1 MIFAIF
7 KVIGYI
13 LLAIIALFIA
23 LILLVLFW
31 PVRYSAKGK
40 FDRND
45 ISVKADASWLFH
57 IAAAGFEYCDDISAW
72 YRILFWKKNMFDEDE
87 DGWDT
92 AADSE
97 KTYDNE
103 ENYENYDEND
113 APDEADVVFHV
124 ENKDEPETDSIPAEP
139 EKEAVQKRKHIKGNS
154 RKKKR
159 TVGIKDKISSKKK
172 TFNKIKNMLSD
183 KANKAAVT
191 HLKEEIFLI
200 LKRVCPKKLKLDLE
214 FSTGEPDT
222 TGIALGIIAMFPVCY
237 KNKWNIK
244 CDFESEEA
252 YAVGG
257 FDIKGHVFVISV
269 LGAVIRIVLDKNC
282 RRLYNKITN

>member
-13 LLAIIALFIA
+13 LLTIIALFIA

-31 PVRYSAKGK
+31 PVRYSANGK

-45 ISVKADASWLFH
+45 ISVKADVSWLFH
-57 IAAAGFEYCDDISAW
+57 IVAAEFGYSDDISAW
-72 YRILFWKKNMFDEDE
+72 YRILFWKKNIFDENE
-87 DGWDT
+87 DDWDT

-97 KTYDNE
+97 KKYDDK
-103 ENYENYDEND
+103 ENCDEY
-113 APDEADVVFHV
+113 AALDEADMVFHI
-124 ENKDEPETDSIPAEP
+124 ENKVESEKDSIPAGTEN
-139 EKEAVQKRKHIKGNS
+139 EAVQNREHIKRKKHKN
-154 RKKKR
+154 KR
-159 TVGIKDKISSKKK
+159 TADIKDKLSSKKK
-172 TFNKIKNMLSD
+172 IFYKIKSMLSD
-183 KANKAAVT
+183 KADKAAVK
-191 HLKEEIFLI
+191 HLKEEGFLI
-200 LKRVCPKKLKLDLE
+200 LKRVCPKKLKLNLE

-252 YAVGG
+252 YVAGV
-257 FDIKGHVFVISV
+257 FDISGHIFVISV
-269 LGAVIRIVLDKNC
+269 LGAVIRIMLDKNC
-282 RRLYNKITN
+282 RRLYNKITK

>member
-13 LLAIIALFIA
+13 LLTIIALFIA

-31 PVRYSAKGK
+31 PVRYSANGK

-45 ISVKADASWLFH
+45 ISVKADVSWLFH
-57 IAAAGFEYCDDISAW
+57 IVAAGFWYSDDISAW
-72 YRILFWKKNMFDEDE
+72 YRILFWKKNIFDENE
-87 DGWDT
+87 DDWDT

-97 KTYDNE
+97 KKYDDNE
-103 ENYENYDEND
+103 NCDED
-113 APDEADVVFHV
+113 AALDEADMVFHIENNV
-124 ENKDEPETDSIPAEP
+124 ESEKDSIPAGTEN
-139 EKEAVQKRKHIKGNS
+139 EAVQNREHIKRKKHKN
-154 RKKKR
+154 KR
-159 TVGIKDKISSKKK
+159 TADIKDKLSSKKK
-172 TFNKIKNMLSD
+172 IFYKIKSMLSD
-183 KANKAAVT
+183 KADKAAVK
-191 HLKEEIFLI
+191 HLKEEGFLI
-200 LKRVCPKKLKLDLE
+200 LKRVCPKKLKLNLE

-252 YAVGG
+252 YAAGV
-257 FDIKGHVFVISV
+257 FDISGHIFMISV
-269 LGAVIRIVLDKNC
+269 LGAVIRIMLDKNC
-282 RRLYNKITN
+282 RRLYNKITK

>member
-13 LLAIIALFIA
+13 LLTIIALFIA

-31 PVRYSAKGK
+31 PVRYSANGK

-45 ISVKADASWLFH
+45 ISVKADVSWLFH
-57 IAAAGFEYCDDISAW
+57 IVAAEFWYSDDISAW
-72 YRILFWKKNMFDEDE
+72 YRILFWKKNIFDENE
-87 DGWDT
+87 DDWDT

-97 KTYDNE
+97 KKYDDK
-103 ENYENYDEND
+103 ENCDED
-113 APDEADVVFHV
+113 AALDEADMVFHIENNV
-124 ENKDEPETDSIPAEP
+124 ESEKDSIPAES
-139 EKEAVQKRKHIKGNS
+139 ENEAVQNREHIKRKKHKN
-154 RKKKR
+154 KR
-159 TVGIKDKISSKKK
+159 TADIKDKLSSKKK
-172 TFNKIKNMLSD
+172 IFYKIKSMLSD
-183 KANKAAVT
+183 KADKAAVK
-191 HLKEEIFLI
+191 HLKEEGFLI
-200 LKRVCPKKLKLDLE
+200 LKRVCPKKLKLNLE

-252 YAVGG
+252 YAAGV
-257 FDIKGHVFVISV
+257 FDISGHIFVISV
-269 LGAVIRIVLDKNC
+269 LGAVIRIMLDKNC
-282 RRLYNKITN
+282 RRLYNKITK

>member
-13 LLAIIALFIA
+13 LLTIIALFIA

-31 PVRYSAKGK
+31 PVRYSANGK

-45 ISVKADASWLFH
+45 ISVKADVSWLFH
-57 IAAAGFEYCDDISAW
+57 IVAAEFWYSDDISAW
-72 YRILFWKKNMFDEDE
+72 YRILFWKKNIFDENE
-87 DGWDT
+87 DDWDT

-97 KTYDNE
+97 KKYDDK
-103 ENYENYDEND
+103 ENCDED
-113 APDEADVVFHV
+113 AALDEADMVFHIENNV
-124 ENKDEPETDSIPAEP
+124 ESEKDSIPAES
-139 EKEAVQKRKHIKGNS
+139 ENEAVQNREHIKRKKHKN
-154 RKKKR
+154 KR
-159 TVGIKDKISSKKK
+159 TADIKDKLSSKKK
-172 TFNKIKNMLSD
+172 IFYKIKSMLSD
-183 KANKAAVT
+183 KADKAAVK
-191 HLKEEIFLI
+191 HLKEEGFLI
-200 LKRVCPKKLKLDLE
+200 LKRVCPKKLKLNLE

-252 YAVGG
+252 YAVGV
-257 FDIKGHVFVISV
+257 FDISGHIFVISV
-269 LGAVIRIVLDKNC
+269 LGAVIRIMLDKNC
-282 RRLYNKITN
+282 RRLYNKITK

>member
-13 LLAIIALFIA
+13 LLTIIALFIA

-31 PVRYSAKGK
+31 PVRYSANGK

-45 ISVKADASWLFH
+45 ISVKADVSWLFH
-57 IAAAGFEYCDDISAW
+57 IVAAEFGYSDDISAW
-72 YRILFWKKNMFDEDE
+72 YRILFWKKNIFDENE
-87 DGWDT
+87 DDWDI

-97 KTYDNE
+97 KKYDDK
-103 ENYENYDEND
+103 ENCDED
-113 APDEADVVFHV
+113 AALDEADMVFHI
-124 ENKDEPETDSIPAEP
+124 ENNAESEKDSIPAGTEN
-139 EKEAVQKRKHIKGNS
+139 EAVQNREHIKRKKHKN
-154 RKKKR
+154 KR
-159 TVGIKDKISSKKK
+159 TADIKDKLSSKKK
-172 TFNKIKNMLSD
+172 IFYKIKSMLSD
-183 KANKAAVT
+183 KADKAAVK
-191 HLKEEIFLI
+191 HLKEEGFLI
-200 LKRVCPKKLKLDLE
+200 LKRVCPKKLKLNLE

-252 YAVGG
+252 YAAGV
-257 FDIKGHVFVISV
+257 FDISGHIFVISV
-269 LGAVIRIVLDKNC
+269 LGAVIRIMLDKNC
-282 RRLYNKITN
+282 RRLYNKITK

>member
-13 LLAIIALFIA
+13 LLTIIALFIA

-31 PVRYSAKGK
+31 PIRYSANGK

-45 ISVKADASWLFH
+45 ISVKADVSWLFH
-57 IAAAGFEYCDDISAW
+57 IVAAGFGYSDDISAW
-72 YRILFWKKNMFDEDE
+72 YRILFWKKNIFDENEE
-87 DGWDT
+87 DWDT

-97 KTYDNE
+97 KKYDDK
-103 ENYENYDEND
+103 ENCDED
-113 APDEADVVFHV
+113 AALDEADMVFHI
-124 ENKDEPETDSIPAEP
+124 ENKVESENDSIPAGTEN
-139 EKEAVQKRKHIKGNS
+139 EAVQNREHIKRKKHKN
-154 RKKKR
+154 KR
-159 TVGIKDKISSKKK
+159 TADIKDKLSSKKK
-172 TFNKIKNMLSD
+172 IFYKIKSMLSD
-183 KANKAAVT
+183 KADKAAVK
-191 HLKEEIFLI
+191 HLKEEGFLI
-200 LKRVCPKKLKLDLE
+200 LKRVCPKKLKLNLE

-252 YAVGG
+252 YAAGV
-257 FDIKGHVFVISV
+257 FDISGHIFVISV
-269 LGAVIRIVLDKNC
+269 LGAVIRIMLDKNC
-282 RRLYNKITN
+282 RRLYNKITK

>member
-13 LLAIIALFIA
+13 LLTIIALFIA

-31 PVRYSAKGK
+31 PVRYSANGK

-45 ISVKADASWLFH
+45 ISVKADVSWLFH
-57 IAAAGFEYCDDISAW
+57 IVAAGVGYSDDISAW
-72 YRILFWKKNMFDEDE
+72 YRILFWKKNIFDENE
-87 DGWDT
+87 DDWDT

-97 KTYDNE
+97 KKYDDK
-103 ENYENYDEND
+103 ENCDED
-113 APDEADVVFHV
+113 AALDEADMVFHI
-124 ENKDEPETDSIPAEP
+124 ENKVESEKDSIPAES
-139 EKEAVQKRKHIKGNS
+139 ENEAVQNREHIKRKKHKN
-154 RKKKR
+154 KR
-159 TVGIKDKISSKKK
+159 TADIKDKLSSKKK
-172 TFNKIKNMLSD
+172 IFYKIKSMLSD
-183 KANKAAVT
+183 KADKAAVK
-191 HLKEEIFLI
+191 HLKEEGFLI
-200 LKRVCPKKLKLDLE
+200 LKRVCPKKLKLNLE

-252 YAVGG
+252 YAAGV
-257 FDIKGHVFVISV
+257 FDISGHIFVISV
-269 LGAVIRIVLDKNC
+269 LGAVIRIMLDKNC
-282 RRLYNKITN
+282 RRLYNKITK

>member
-13 LLAIIALFIA
+13 LLTIIALFIA

-31 PVRYSAKGK
+31 PVRYSANGK

-45 ISVKADASWLFH
+45 ISVKADVSWLFH
-57 IAAAGFEYCDDISAW
+57 IVAAGFEYSDDISAW
-72 YRILFWKKNMFDEDE
+72 YRILFWKKNIFDENE
-87 DGWDT
+87 DDWDT

-97 KTYDNE
+97 KKYDDK
-103 ENYENYDEND
+103 ENCDED
-113 APDEADVVFHV
+113 AALDEADMVFHI
-124 ENKDEPETDSIPAEP
+124 ENKVESEKDSIPAQSEN
-139 EKEAVQKRKHIKGNS
+139 EAVQNREHIKRKKHKN
-154 RKKKR
+154 KR
-159 TVGIKDKISSKKK
+159 TADIKDKLSSKKK
-172 TFNKIKNMLSD
+172 IFYKIKSMLSD
-183 KANKAAVT
+183 KADKAAVT
-191 HLKEEIFLI
+191 HLKEEGFLI
-200 LKRVCPKKLKLDLE
+200 LKRVRPKKLKLNME

-252 YAVGG
+252 YAAGV
-257 FDIKGHVFVISV
+257 FDISGHIFVISV
-269 LGAVIRIVLDKNC
+269 LGAVIRIMLDKNC
-282 RRLYNKITN
+282 RRLYNKITK